1 MKEFTVHQIHL
12 LEKRGC
18 VTVEAEN
25 KQEAIKRARSMQWE
39 EFEQREMLDQTQWK
53 LGNPCSTSFFERL
66 TFLFT
71 GGNN

>member
-1 MKEFTVHQIHL
+1 MKEFTVHQIHV

-39 EFEQREMLDQTQWK
+39 EFEQREVLDQTQWK
-53 LGNPCSTSFFERL
+53 LGNPCSMSFLERL
-66 TFLFT
+66 SFLFT
-71 GGNN
+71 GEKN

>member
-18 VTVEAEN
+18 VTVEAESRY
-25 KQEAIKRARSMQWE
+25 EAIKKARSMEWE
-39 EFEQREMLDQTQWK
+39 DFEQREVLDQTQWK
-53 LGNPCSTSFFERL
+53 LGNPCSMSFFERL
-66 TFLFT
+66 SFLFA

>member
-1 MKEFTVHQIHL
+1 MKEFTVHQIRL

-53 LGNPCSTSFFERL
+53 LGNPCSMSL
-66 TFLFT
+66 
-71 GGNN
+71 

>member
-53 LGNPCSTSFFERL
+53 LGNPCSMSFFERL
-66 TFLFT
+66 AFLFS